1 MSSTAALLTLEGI
14 EVVYGAAIL
23 AVRDVSLHVG
33 QGEIVALLGANGAG
47 KSSTLR
53 AVSNLLGAERGRVTR
68 GRITFDGRVTAQSA
82 GRRRGPRPPSISTA
96 STSCSPG

>member
-47 KSSTLR
+47 KSSTPR
-53 AVSNLLGAERGRVTR
+53 AAGSREAVSPSMA
-68 GRITFDGRVTAQSA
+68 AS
-82 GRRRGPRPPSISTA
+82 RRGCRPA
-96 STSCSPG
+96 GW